1 MYSLILFFFGITL
14 IYTGFL
20 ASGRDMTT
28 GLVVACIGQILV
40 IKPAL
45 DAVSY
50 YRSYSEGGQRP
61 QERKPGQKVKT
72 KKVHLKII
80 KSDDD
85 RPTIH

>member
-1 MYSLILFFFGITL
+1 MVSLVLFFFGITFV
-14 IYTGFL
+14 YTGFL
-20 ASGRDMTT
+20 ASGRDVTT
-28 GLVVACIGQILV
+28 GLVVAFIGLILI

-45 DAVSY
+45 DAASH
-50 YRSYSEGGQRP
+50 YRSHFGGGQRP

-72 KKVHLKII
+72 KQVHLKII

>member
-1 MYSLILFFFGITL
+1 MISPVLFFFGITF

-28 GLVVACIGQILV
+28 GLVVACIGLILV

-45 DAVSY
+45 DALSY
-50 YRSYSEGGQRP
+50 YRNHFESGQRS
-61 QERKPGQKVKT
+61 QEPKPAQKLKT